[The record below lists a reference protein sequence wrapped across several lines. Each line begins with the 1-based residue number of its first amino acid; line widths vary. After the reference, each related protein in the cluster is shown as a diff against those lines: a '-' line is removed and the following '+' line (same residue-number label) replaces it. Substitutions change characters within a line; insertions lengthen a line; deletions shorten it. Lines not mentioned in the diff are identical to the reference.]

1 MSTRTGALDDIALV
15 DGGVAAEAHD
25 TDVVVLEVERHA
37 LHAGGEL
44 DHLAG
49 LNLVQAVDAR
59 DAITHGEDAT
69 DFVDVQSGVVAGNA
83 LLEEGGELLRGDTG
97 GDGGGGV
104 KPAPDRGREPIL
116 GRRG

>member
-1 MSTRTGALDDIALV
+1 MDDNAGRIFSGELGDRVSTRTGALDDIALV

-97 GDGGGGV
+97 GGGGEV
-104 KPAPDRGREPIL
+104 
-116 GRRG
+116 